1 MSDRMLV
8 GHLAAARPGPVT
20 GIRTY
25 PAQSDGG
32 TTAASHA
39 DPSFE
44 QLLAQARLKFSHH
57 AEQRLQQ
64 RGIKFQPEQIDR
76 IASALDQAE
85 AKGAKDSLV
94 LFRDIAMI
102 VNVPNRTVVT
112 AMDGSSM
119 REHVFTQIDSAVVV
133 S

>member
-1 MSDRMLV
+1 MSDRIVAHQFATGRAGPLQV
-8 GHLAAARPGPVT
+8 HRNVNRNAAEAGANGV
-20 GIRTY
+20 
-25 PAQSDGG
+25 
-32 TTAASHA
+32 
-39 DPSFE
+39 SFKE
-44 QLLAQARLKFSHH
+44 LLDRQQLKFSTH
-57 AEQRLQQ
+57 AQQRLEQ
-64 RGIKFQPEQIDR
+64 RGIVLMPDQLNR
-76 IASALDQAE
+76 IAGAIDQAA

-112 AMDGSSM
+112 AMDGKSM

>member
-1 MSDRMLV
+1 MNDRMLI
-8 GHLAAARPGPVT
+8 GHLATGRTGPL
-20 GIRTY
+20 
-25 PAQSDGG
+25 QSGRNVPRQPEHSNDGV
-32 TTAASHA
+32 
-39 DPSFE
+39 SFRE
-44 QLLAQARLKFSHH
+44 LLSRQELKFSHH

-64 RGIKFQPEQIDR
+64 RGIVLKPEQLDR
-76 IASALDQAE
+76 IANAVDQAA

-112 AMDGSSM
+112 AMDESSM
-119 REHVFTQIDSAVVV
+119 KEHVFTQIDSAVVV

>member
-1 MSDRMLV
+1 MSDRMLI
-8 GHLAAARPGPVT
+8 GHLSTGRTGPLQGSNRNVNRSQT
-20 GIRTY
+20 ESNNGV
-25 PAQSDGG
+25 
-32 TTAASHA
+32 
-39 DPSFE
+39 SFRD
-44 QLLAQARLKFSHH
+44 LLNQQQLKFSHH

-64 RGIKFQPEQIDR
+64 RGIQLMPDQLNR
-76 IASALDQAE
+76 IANAVDQAA

-112 AMDGSSM
+112 ALDGNSM
-119 REHVFTQIDSAVVV
+119 KEHIFTQIDSAVVV

>member
-8 GHLAAARPGPVT
+8 GQLSTGRTGPIQGNRAVQRNNQQ
-20 GIRTY
+20 G
-25 PAQSDGG
+25 SD
-32 TTAASHA
+32 AV
-39 DPSFE
+39 SFSDVLN
-44 QLLAQARLKFSHH
+44 QQQLKFSHH

-64 RGIKFQPEQIDR
+64 RGIHLLPDQIER
-76 IASALDQAE
+76 IANAVDQA
-85 AKGAKDSLV
+85 ASKGAKDSLV

-112 AMDGSSM
+112 AMDGNSM
-119 REHVFTQIDSAVVV
+119 KEHIFTQIDSAVVV

>member
-8 GHLAAARPGPVT
+8 GHLSTGRTGPIQVN
-20 GIRTY
+20 RY
-25 PAQSDGG
+25 ANRNQQQN
-32 TTAASHA
+32 A
-39 DPSFE
+39 DSVSFQE
-44 QLLAQARLKFSHH
+44 LLSQQQLKFSHH
-57 AEQRLQQ
+57 AEQRLRQ
-64 RGIKFQPEQIDR
+64 RGIELLPDQLTR
-76 IASALDQAE
+76 IANAVDQAA

-112 AMDGSSM
+112 AMDGNSM
-119 REHVFTQIDSAVVV
+119 KEHIFTQIDSAVVV